1 MTIKEL
7 IISKINEKGSINVE
21 EFIQLSLFSDD
32 GYYIKNDP
40 IGEKNDFITAP
51 EISQMY
57 GEILGSF
64 IINYWEK
71 KINRD
76 FNLVELGPG
85 KGTLLKDLLRT
96 ANKKPKFLDNA
107 NITLVEK
114 NIHLIKLQKDSLNFK
129 FINWIK
135 EFDIPNKNKP
145 SIIYSNEFFDCFPV
159 RQFCKNF
166 Y

>member
-71 KINRD
+71 KFRIR
-76 FNLVELGPG
+76 G
-85 KGTLLKDLLRT
+85 
-96 ANKKPKFLDNA
+96 
-107 NITLVEK
+107 I
-114 NIHLIKLQKDSLNFK
+114 
-129 FINWIK
+129 
-135 EFDIPNKNKP
+135 
-145 SIIYSNEFFDCFPV
+145 
-159 RQFCKNF
+159 
-166 Y
+166 